1 MKNRYAYIVTA
12 LICCLLF
19 FTNVKAQVLL
29 VPEIEQ
35 EQNQW
40 CWAGVS
46 KCVLDYYGFSHQQCD
61 IAEYARLQNTSTFG
75 NNNCC
80 ANPTGSCNNPNSMFS
95 STSGGIDDILSNF
108 GSITTT
114 NIYAALPET
123 QWQTEIS
130 NGVPVIIRY
139 GLTGGGGHFVVGYG
153 VQGSDYYTMDP
164 WFNEGYTI
172 STYNWVVT
180 GQGGG
185 GSWTHTQTLS
195 PPLPTLIEEHTT
207 NKELLKIVDILG
219 RETKGTK
226 NEVLFYIYDDGTV
239 EKRIVI
245 E

>member
-1 MKNRYAYIVTA
+1 MKKSHTLFVIS
-12 LICCLLF
+12 LICFVLF
-19 FTNVKAQVLL
+19 FTNVKAQILL

-35 EQNQW
+35 EKNQW

-46 KCVLDYYGFSHQQCD
+46 KCVLDYYGFVEQQCD
-61 IAEYARLQNTSTFG
+61 IAEYARSQNTTHFG
-75 NNNCC
+75 NTNCC
-80 ANPTGSCNNPNSMFS
+80 VIPDSCNNWNWIFGAGI
-95 STSGGIDDILSNF
+95 GGIDDILSNF

-139 GLTGGGGHFVVGYG
+139 GWTGGGGHFVVGYG

-172 STYNWVVT
+172 STYNWVLT
-180 GQGGG
+180 AQGGSG
-185 GSWTHTQTLS
+185 DWTHTQTLS

-219 RETKGTK
+219 RETKKT
-226 NEVLFYIYDDGTV
+226 NQPLFYIYDDGTV

>member
-1 MKNRYAYIVTA
+1 MKKSHTLFVIS
-12 LICCLLF
+12 LICFVLF
-19 FTNVKAQVLL
+19 FTNVKAQILL

-35 EQNQW
+35 EKNQW

-46 KCVLDYYGFSHQQCD
+46 KCVLDYYGFVEQQCD
-61 IAEYARLQNTSTFG
+61 IAEYARSQNTIHFG
-75 NNNCC
+75 NTNCC
-80 ANPTGSCNNPNSMFS
+80 ISPDSCNNWNWIFGAGI
-95 STSGGIDDILSNF
+95 GGIDDILSNF

-139 GLTGGGGHFVVGYG
+139 GWTGGGGHFVVGYG

-172 STYNWVVT
+172 STYNWVLT
-180 GQGGG
+180 AQGGSG
-185 GSWTHTQTLS
+185 DWTHTQTLS
-195 PPLPTLIEEHTT
+195 PPLPTLIEEHST
-207 NKELLKIVDILG
+207 NKELLKVTNLLG
-219 RETKGTK
+219 RETKGSK